1 MKTIIL
7 KHFSMLLLLATL
19 VFTSCDDDDNALTI
33 SIKEEMVDVGGY
45 SLFTRTINNEES
57 ANIVLITGLAGMTE
71 DWRSMEN
78 DFAEVANV
86 INYDREGIGRSPW
99 KKRAKDSETVARELH
114 ALLDAKNIQPPYI
127 LVAHS
132 LGGFYARAFADLY
145 KNEVEGIVLVDP
157 TPENLVD
164 SLIAMLPLEYQA
176 GAREE
181 LRKQEEEALQQ
192 LPEGG
197 IKEEV
202 KAINTLYQQAR
213 AMTFTTDAPIAI
225 ISSMR
230 LENGDTQISKE
241 TAKRLRDQLLEQ
253 ISTGPNKHYTTTKAG
268 HFVQKEQ
275 PALVMEA
282 VNWVMMNI
290 K

>member
-19 VFTSCDDDDNALTI
+19 VFTSCDDDHSFSI
-33 SIKEEMVDVGGY
+33 SVKEEMVDVGGY
-45 SLFTRTINNEES
+45 PLFTRTIKNEET

-71 DWRSMEN
+71 DWRSMED

-99 KKRAKDSETVARELH
+99 QKRAKDSETVARELH
-114 ALLDAKNIQPPYI
+114 ALLTAKNIAPPYI

-132 LGGFYARAFADLY
+132 LGGFYARAFTNLY
-145 KNEVEGIVLVDP
+145 KNEVEGVILVDP
-157 TPENLVD
+157 TPENLID
-164 SLIAMLPLEYQA
+164 SLIAMLPPDVQA

-213 AMTFTTDAPIAI
+213 NMNFTTDAPIAI

-241 TAKRLRDQLLEQ
+241 TAKKQRDQLLEQ
-253 ISTGPNKHYTTTKAG
+253 ISIGPNKHYTTTKAG
-268 HFVQKEQ
+268 HFVQKDQ

-290 K
+290 Q